1 MARFDFPVIS
11 EGETEGDELPVGGSI
26 LRTETV
32 FEDQSD
38 WDFGDDRW
46 TFVPGA
52 QVGFVYLEL
61 ARPSENRVVL
71 TATFE
76 FGGRESITLKGVVPW
91 DDETGQPGG
100 GRLAILGGTGKFQGR
115 VGHVTLDVRNPK
127 RWG

>member
-11 EGETEGDELPVGGSI
+11 EGETDGDELPVGGSI
-26 LRTETV
+26 VRTQTV

-38 WDFGDDRW
+38 WSFDDGRW
-46 TFVPGA
+46 TFDAGA

-76 FGGRESITLKGVVPW
+76 FGGRESITLKGAVPW